1 MTKKEEKA
9 LEVKQAEYKLT
20 QVIID
25 VLVDKKSLFDLA
37 KVNTGVNN
45 TVNLYVQKF
54 KTSIDINGNV
64 SYQVKFYIALSNN
77 IVDVTYYIKTLYDLR
92 FNKEI
97 TVKVDDQSL
106 RFIELNLSERLKEYS
121 VTINNVEL

>member
-25 VLVDKKSLFDLA
+25 VLVEKESLFDVA
-37 KVNTGVNN
+37 KISTGFNN
-45 TVNLYVQKF
+45 KINLYVQKF
-54 KTSIDINGNV
+54 KTNIDINGNV
-64 SYQVKFYIALSNN
+64 SYQVKFYIAKSNN
-77 IVDVTYYIKTLYDLR
+77 LVDVTYYIKTLYDLR

-97 TVKVDDQSL
+97 TVKVDDDTL
-106 RFIELNLSERLKEYS
+106 RFIELNLSERLKDYS
-121 VTINNVEL
+121 VTIDNVEL